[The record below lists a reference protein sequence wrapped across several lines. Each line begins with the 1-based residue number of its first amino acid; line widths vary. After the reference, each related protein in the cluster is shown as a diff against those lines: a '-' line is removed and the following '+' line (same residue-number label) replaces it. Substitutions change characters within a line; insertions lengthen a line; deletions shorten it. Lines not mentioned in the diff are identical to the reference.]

1 MLARTRMKK
10 SVHGAMHSKTMWFS
24 LTLMIVGAVYEN
36 FSYLQNVI
44 DPKYYGIIL
53 MSIGV
58 ICAVLRFIT
67 TQPLDDK

>member
-1 MLARTRMKK
+1 MFARTRMKR
-10 SVHGAMHSKTMWFS
+10 SVHGAMQSKTMLFS
-24 LTLMIVGAVYEN
+24 LALMIVGAVYEN

-67 TQPLDDK
+67 TQPLEDK